1 RRQDRPRDRRARRRR
16 GEAQDG
22 DRRPR
27 DPAARAE
34 AVRRRAPARRLAPP
48 ERSRRRLPRHPARDD
63 PQARLRRLVD
73 RASAGRRAGGVV
85 VGQASRV
92 NVPAPAP
99 ATRVARVDAIDLVRG
114 VLMIAIT
121 WVHAVLAIEPG
132 HDRLVQAARY
142 LLSGTVGFTTV
153 SGLLV
158 GWFAVI
164 KRDRYER
171 VVRRYQVQAARLLLI
186 AHPLMALALFLPNAD
201 PFTDYA
207 LRTLFIT
214 DTLAVLFVAVV
225 PFVPRV
231 APDLRL
237 AAGVAVLVGG
247 ALLDLY
253 SPSSDVGR
261 VI

>member
-1 RRQDRPRDRRARRRR
+1 
-16 GEAQDG
+16 
-22 DRRPR
+22 
-27 DPAARAE
+27 
-34 AVRRRAPARRLAPP
+34 
-48 ERSRRRLPRHPARDD
+48 
-63 PQARLRRLVD
+63 
-73 RASAGRRAGGVV
+73 
-85 VGQASRV
+85 
-92 NVPAPAP
+92 
-99 ATRVARVDAIDLVRG
+99 
-114 VLMIAIT
+114 
-121 WVHAVLAIEPG
+121 
-132 HDRLVQAARY
+132 
-142 LLSGTVGFTTV
+142 
-153 SGLLV
+153 
-158 GWFAVI
+158 
-164 KRDRYER
+164 YER

-261 VI
+261 VIHEILCGVDPTRPHLLISNYALLPLTGMFLIGTWIGSHFARAQLSGGEVAYSAGLARSAA